1 MTTYTAVLRDGTFRV
16 LFGTRTLSILAD
28 TLRIVAL
35 SLLVYA
41 ATDSPALAALAY
53 GIGFLPQLIGA
64 SVLGALADRIRPR
77 RLIVL
82 GYLAEAAVAAVL
94 AAVALPVWA
103 SLALV
108 AAAALLTPVFMGAQN
123 ALIAEALTGDAY
135 VLGRSLSNVA
145 SSLAQLVGMAG
156 AGVAVATVGGRNAML
171 LAAIG
176 HVIAAVWTRLALAD
190 HPAPNSASANNEP
203 TKSEPTSGGSARAG
217 EARSGK
223 ARSGKARSGKA
234 RSGKARSGKARSGKA
249 RSGKANGLAAASWR
263 GNAAL
268 LRDRTIRRLLL
279 VQWLPPA
286 FITGAEALMVPYA
299 AGRGFPAGVAGW
311 LLAAIPVG
319 MVAGNLIIGRVLAPA
334 RRERLVPALIALMG
348 LPCLAFAVPAGAG
361 GHLTWPLLAAALV
374 VVGVGSA
381 FGLGVQ
387 AAFRDALPADGRGQ
401 AFGLLSTGLMTAQ
414 GLLPALAGLLA
425 EALRPGLVVGL
436 LGAATLL
443 TAAGAAPGLV
453 RRQDRREQQQRAGHG
468 GRDDEVE
475 ALLRR

>member
-1 MTTYTAVLRDGTFRV
+1 MTTYTAVLRDRTFRV

-53 GIGFLPQLIGA
+53 GIGFLPQLLGA

-77 RLIVL
+77 PLIVL
-82 GYLAEAAVAAVL
+82 GYLAEAAVAALL
-94 AAVALPVWA
+94 AAFALPVWA
-103 SLALV
+103 ALALV
-108 AAAALLTPVFMGAQN
+108 AAGALLTPVFMGAQN
-123 ALIAEALTGDAY
+123 ALIAETLTGDAY
-135 VLGRSLSNVA
+135 VLGRSLANVA

-156 AGVAVATVGGRNAML
+156 AGVAVAVLGGRDAML
-171 LAAIG
+171 LAALG
-176 HVIAAVWTRLALAD
+176 HVIAAAWTRLSLAD
-190 HPAPNSASANNEP
+190 RPAAHVAGRAAAEANADTDDRP
-203 TKSEPTSGGSARAG
+203 ATRPAAQAGARA
-217 EARSGK
+217 ASGPK
-223 ARSGKARSGKA
+223 
-234 RSGKARSGKARSGKA
+234 
-249 RSGKANGLAAASWR
+249 GLAAASWR

-268 LRDRTIRRLLL
+268 LRDRTVRRLLL

-299 AGRGFPAGVAGW
+299 AGRGFPVGVAGW

-319 MVAGNLIIGRVLAPA
+319 MVGGNLVVGRLLAPA

-348 LPCLAFAVPAGAG
+348 LPCLVFALPATRAG
-361 GHLTWPLLAAALV
+361 QPAWPVLAAALV
-374 VVGVGSA
+374 LVGVGFA

-425 EALRPGLVVGL
+425 EALRPGLVVGV

-475 ALLRR
+475 ALLGR

>member
-1 MTTYTAVLRDGTFRV
+1 MTTYTAVLRDHTFRV

-64 SVLGALADRIRPR
+64 SVLGALSDRVRPR
-77 RLIVL
+77 LLIVL

-94 AAVALPVWA
+94 ATVHLPVWA
-103 SLALV
+103 ALALV

-123 ALIAEALTGDAY
+123 ALIAETLTGDAY
-135 VLGRSLSNVA
+135 VLGRSLANVA

-156 AGVAVATVGGRNAML
+156 AGLAVATLGGRNAML
-171 LAAIG
+171 LAALG
-176 HVIAAVWTRLALAD
+176 HVVAAAWTRLALPD
-190 HPAPNSASANNEP
+190 FPAPTAAGRRP
-203 TKSEPTSGGSARAG
+203 TP
-217 EARSGK
+217 RSG
-223 ARSGKARSGKA
+223 
-234 RSGKARSGKARSGKA
+234 
-249 RSGKANGLAAASWR
+249 GLAAVSWQ
-263 GNAAL
+263 GNVAL
-268 LRDRTIRRLLL
+268 LRDRTVRRLLL

-299 AGRGFPAGVAGW
+299 AERGFPIGAAGW

-319 MVAGNLIIGRVLAPA
+319 MVAGNLIVGRLLAPA
-334 RRERLVPALIALMG
+334 RRERLVPTLIALMG
-348 LPCLAFAVPAGAG
+348 LPCLAFAAPAAWG
-361 GHLTWPLLAAALV
+361 LSWPVLAAALI
-374 VVGVGSA
+374 VVGTGFA

-425 EALRPGLVVGL
+425 EALPASLVIGL

-443 TAAGAAPGLV
+443 AAAIATVGRIGSGAPSYAGSLAGKSVVPG
-453 RRQDRREQQQRAGHG
+453 A
-468 GRDDEVE
+468 
-475 ALLRR
+475 